1 MKTICLIVVSAIA
14 ISGCSESDPAG
25 APNKRDPGTANSPN
39 IASLTELSIQSL
51 RDRRYGSK
59 IKIEERVTSLA
70 HESFLTSYESDGLR
84 VYSRFDIPAS
94 PMPAIGYPVVLFV
107 HGWVGIDDA
116 PSLNFYYGEDN
127 NYGEMIS
134 AYVDAG
140 FAVLTPGWR
149 GHGTVNGI
157 PADGIGFMQAWD
169 NGSYLSP
176 VFYAIDVLNL
186 LDSLSSISQL
196 DLSKINLVAHSQG
209 GDVALIAL
217 AVAGEDSKVRNEIQA
232 ASIWSGNI
240 PSRFTQLET
249 FWPMQA
255 SPEAFMS
262 GDGTWN
268 GTALGAD
275 GRVNERFIFGYPSD
289 WIGTVDVEEWT
300 WQKDTWSVPN
310 VPDAIIVKLEQMYG
324 AVNTYVDEIDDAD
337 YKMARADSPAFAIL
351 HDSRVTDAMVQ
362 IDAFNREQFLTELLA
377 LHHSD
382 RDFYSF
388 PEWNIDLCSRI
399 NQAGGK
405 CHDFEY
411 PENTHSLRVSKY
423 RWFSSESAVAG
434 FSYAIQRDIELFR
447 GENPADIPYP

>member
-1 MKTICLIVVSAIA
+1 MKIICLIVVSAMA
-14 ISGCSESDPAG
+14 MSGCSGSDQAG
-25 APNKRDPGTANSPN
+25 DTNGQDPRTVESPN

-51 RDRRYGSK
+51 RDRRYGSQ

-84 VYSRFDIPAS
+84 IYARFDIPPT
-94 PMPAIGYPVVLFV
+94 PMPARGYPVVLFV

-134 AYVDAG
+134 AYVGAG

-149 GHGTVNGI
+149 GHGTVNGV
-157 PADGIGFMQAWD
+157 PADGIEFMQAWD

-186 LDSLSSISQL
+186 LDSLASVSEL
-196 DLSKINLVAHSQG
+196 DLTKINLVAHSQG
-209 GDVALIAL
+209 GDVALITL
-217 AVAGEDSKVRNEIQA
+217 AVAGEGSKVSNDIHA

-249 FWPMQA
+249 YWPMQA

-268 GTALGAD
+268 GTAIGAD
-275 GRVNERFIFGYPSD
+275 GRVNGRFVFGYPSD
-289 WIGTVDVEEWT
+289 WIGTVHVDEWT
-300 WQKDTWSVPN
+300 WQKDTWSIPN
-310 VPDAIIVKLEQMYG
+310 LPDAIIVKLDQMYN
-324 AVNTYVDEIDDAD
+324 AINAYVDDINDAD
-337 YKMARADSPAFAIL
+337 YKMARADGPAFAIL
-351 HDSRVTDAMVQ
+351 HDSRVADAMRQV
-362 IDAFNREQFLTELLA
+362 DAFDKEQFLTEPLA

-388 PEWNIDLCSRI
+388 PEWNADLCKRA
-399 NQAGGK
+399 NVAGGR
-405 CHDFEY
+405 CFDFSY
-411 PENTHSLRVSKY
+411 PGNTHSLRVSEHG
-423 RWFSSESAVAG
+423 WFSPPNSVAA
-434 FSYAIQRDIELFR
+434 FPYVIQRDIALFSGR
-447 GENPADIPYP
+447 DPREVGIP